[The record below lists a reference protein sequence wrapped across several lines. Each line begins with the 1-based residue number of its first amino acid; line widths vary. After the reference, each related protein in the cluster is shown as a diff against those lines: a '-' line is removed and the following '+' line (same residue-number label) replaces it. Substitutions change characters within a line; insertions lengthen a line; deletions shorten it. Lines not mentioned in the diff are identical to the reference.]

1 MESDQDQKKK
11 HKWGLARVQFISLQ
25 DDIER
30 MLIAGHP
37 KKVIYREL
45 VSQEKITMSYC
56 RFCQFIDQRFDQRF
70 TNKRSTKKKYV
81 PVSERQ
87 SQGVEKYTKETVPK
101 TEGAKPHEEQQK
113 AAKPFG
119 RREKGQ
125 PYNQNI

>member
-30 MLIAGHP
+30 MLISGHP

-45 VSQEKITMSYC
+45 LSQEKITMSYC
-56 RFCQFIDQRFDQRF
+56 RFCQFIDQKFDQRF
-70 TNKRSTKKKYV
+70 RNNLSTKKKYV

-87 SQGVEKYTKETVPK
+87 SHGAEKYT
-101 TEGAKPHEEQQK
+101 
-113 AAKPFG
+113 
-119 RREKGQ
+119 
-125 PYNQNI
+125 